1 MSEQSSRNVRP
12 GTSAPEKTA
21 ANPWC
26 MLLMSLGMAAC
37 DSTTQERPITY
48 RGKYHVAVE
57 GGFLTQD
64 GVDACIQIEWGIPAE
79 EIPEPSDDAIA
90 VRGVLSKPGK
100 YGSAGCSYKL
110 TGTTY
115 LGHVQTDQ

>member
-1 MSEQSSRNVRP
+1 MSEQSSRSARP
-12 GTSAPEKTA
+12 GASAVERSA
-21 ANPWC
+21 AHPWC

-37 DSTTQERPITY
+37 DSATQERPITY

-57 GGFLTQD
+57 GGFLTQE
-64 GVDACIQIEWGIPAE
+64 GVDACIQIEWAIRPE
-79 EIPEPSDDAIA
+79 EVPEPGDDAIA
-90 VRGVLSKPGK
+90 VRGVLSQPGK
-100 YGSAGCSYKL
+100 YGSAGCLYRL